1 MLGAVAGRGAPTGEY
16 APVPDLVTTEEVTF
30 RESFEMSPEDT
41 HEYWSDPTI
50 FNNADTFNYTS
61 PDGAIGEQ
69 SADRPTGA
77 YIEPTDGMEI
87 GENGNGPG
95 DVATAQEFEPDG
107 LAKNATGRLYI
118 AFGDQFN
125 FVCSATVVNSRTGNV
140 VATAAHCLVDT
151 ETGELA
157 KNALFVPDDYDNG
170 RDQPHGAWSAVD
182 MVVPSTFIDGV
193 KKSNTD
199 IEGDGWTYDFGFLV
213 MEEQD
218 GSPIQEVTGAMG
230 IAFGVPTKTLI
241 STGYPAAGQ
250 FDGSK
255 RFFCS
260 TTGFEHGRFGGYYW
274 PCNMTPGMS
283 GGGVFAYS
291 RQRALVRVPRGG
303 ELARLFRRRRPG
315 RRAPHG
321 VCRPRRAGAA
331 AVCRSRRL
339 GKLRA
344 KRDLRLAG
352 LLTAVVVAM
361 TGCASAVEPQG
372 VGVHDDVLGYHQSAT
387 EQLVNEDLIEGL
399 GLQTNYVAVG
409 YKHGVASD
417 GSTLHVQHTTSYV
430 DGSYL
435 EREANETTGLSIDSY
450 HEAGSDRIYYLFGD
464 EYTEALDIKPWQ
476 AGPAPTST
484 SRTAPA
490 ACARAE
496 CAQLRVPDPEVVEL
510 HLGAA
515 VRRRVIREDA
525 EPRAAE
531 RRRLA
536 VAHDRRLAQRDD
548 GVEHVHV
555 LGLPG

>member
-1 MLGAVAGRGAPTGEY
+1 MAHDRRGVTALAAAASLAVLLTGCAAPAPQGAPTGEY
-16 APVPDLVTTEEVTF
+16 APVPDLVTTDEVTF

-87 GENGNGPG
+87 GENDNGPG
-95 DVATAQEFEPDG
+95 DVATAQEFAPDG
-107 LAKNATGRLYI
+107 LAASATGRLYI

-125 FVCSATVVNSRTGNV
+125 FVCSGTVVNSLTGSV

-151 ETGELA
+151 ESGELA

-170 RDQPHGAWSAVD
+170 RQQPHGAWSAVD

-193 KKSNTD
+193 EKSNTAID
-199 IEGDGWTYDFGFLV
+199 GEGWTYDFAFLV

-283 GGGVFAYS
+283 GGGVFAYYDEERS
-291 RQRALVRVPRGG
+291 SGYLV
-303 ELARLFRRRRPG
+303 
-315 RRAPHG
+315 
-321 VCRPRRAGAA
+321 
-331 AVCRSRRL
+331 AVNSL
-339 GKLRA
+339 VYFEEG
-344 KRDLRLAG
+344 DQD
-352 LLTAVVVAM
+352 AVHH
-361 TGCASAVEPQG
+361 TESAV
-372 VGVHDDVLGYHQSAT
+372 LG
-387 EQLVNEDLIEGL
+387 EQAQQL
-399 GLQTNYVAVG
+399 YV
-409 YKHGVASD
+409 
-417 GSTLHVQHTTSYV
+417 
-430 DGSYL
+430 
-435 EREANETTGLSIDSY
+435 
-450 HEAGSDRIYYLFGD
+450 EAGGWGS
-464 EYTEALDIKPWQ
+464 
-476 AGPAPTST
+476 
-484 SRTAPA
+484 
-490 ACARAE
+490 
-496 CAQLRVPDPEVVEL
+496 
-510 HLGAA
+510 
-515 VRRRVIREDA
+515 
-525 EPRAAE
+525 
-531 RRRLA
+531 
-536 VAHDRRLAQRDD
+536 
-548 GVEHVHV
+548 
-555 LGLPG
+555 